1 MSFQNLKITLAQTQN
16 VEDLSH
22 QLFEEGALS
31 VTLEDAEDNPVFE
44 PLPDEI
50 ILWKKTLVSAIFPRE
65 IALNKLILDLQQ
77 ANTGL
82 GYELETLVEKNWE
95 KVWIEESSPLCFQNY
110 LWICSSVCE
119 PPNPDQP
126 IVRLDPGLAFGTG
139 THPTTALCLDWL
151 ATNPPKQKDVI
162 DYGCG
167 SGILGI
173 AALKLEARKV
183 YAVDH
188 DKQAMQATRNNA
200 HINHIDAEDLEIL
213 SPNEFLPTADV
224 LLANILANPLI
235 ELSGYFATKLRPNGQ
250 IVLSGI
256 LAEQLPLIEKAYEPY
271 LTSITSKEQDGWVV
285 VSGVR
290 TMN

>member
-1 MSFQNLKITLAQTQN
+1 MSFQNLKITLSQTQN
-16 VEDLSH
+16 VENLSN

-31 VTLEDAEDNPVFE
+31 VTLEDAEDNPIFE

-50 ILWKKTLVSAIFPRE
+50 ILWKKTLVSAIFPQE
-65 IALNKLILDLQQ
+65 IALNRLILALQQ

-110 LWICSSVCE
+110 LWVCSSVCE

-126 IVRLDPGLAFGTG
+126 VVRLDPGLAFGTG

-151 ATNPPKQKDVI
+151 AANPPKQKDVI

-173 AALKLEARKV
+173 AALKLDARKV

-188 DKQAMQATRNNA
+188 DKQAIQATQSNA
-200 HINHIDAEDLEIL
+200 YINHIDEEDLKVL
-213 SPNEFLPTADV
+213 SPDEFLPIADV
-224 LLANILANPLI
+224 LVANILANPLI
-235 ELSGYFATKLRPNGQ
+235 ELSTYFATKLKTNGQ

-256 LAEQLPLIEKAYEPY
+256 LVEQLPLIEQAYEPY
-271 LTSITSKEQDGWVV
+271 FTSITSKEQDGWVV
-285 VSGVR
+285 VWGVR
-290 TMN
+290 RG